1 MNLNIGENIKRLR
14 REKKVTQEQIA
25 DYLSISVAS
34 VSKWER
40 NETYPDITN
49 LIPLAHYFNV
59 TLDELLGYDEER
71 TKMEIKDVLDN
82 FHFHWNKDYQKAV
95 TIITEAYKKYPNN
108 YDIMHWYMW
117 TIAGGSAD
125 NDKDILLAN
134 KELFTNI
141 CDILLEGSKN
151 ESYRMEAY
159 NMKAKIMHAE
169 GNTNQ
174 ALELLDDIFLNW
186 YQTSNQKKEQ
196 LYSKDSNDFLE
207 QLTLNIIELS
217 GLVIDKK
224 MKEIWYN
231 NNYETNTKI
240 EKSYELLDYIKL
252 SKDEYNIFLQ
262 YSLIIRLTGYLKRN
276 NVSINQL
283 DKAFELRKY
292 ISKSCN
298 HLTKN
303 NTLYYQYVKKVYNTD
318 QLI

>member
-71 TKMEIKDVLDN
+71 TKMEIKDVLDKFQYN
-82 FHFHWNKDYQKAV
+82 WNKDYQKAV

-125 NDKDILLAN
+125 NDKDVLLAN

-141 CDILLEGSKN
+141 CDKLLEGSKN

-159 NMKAKIMHAE
+159 NMKAKIMYAE
-169 GNTNQ
+169 GNTKQ

-196 LYSKDSNDFLE
+196 LFSKDSNDFME

-217 GLVIDKK
+217 GLTIDKK

-292 ISKSCN
+292 ISENCN
-298 HLTKN
+298 RLTKN
-303 NTLYYQYVKKVYNTD
+303 NTLYYQYVKKVYNID

>member
-14 REKKVTQEQIA
+14 REKKITQEQIA

-59 TLDELLGYDEER
+59 TLDELLGYDEEK
-71 TKMEIKDVLDN
+71 TKMEIKDVLDK
-82 FHFHWNKDYQKAV
+82 FHYSWNKDYQKAL

-125 NDKDILLAN
+125 NDKDALLAN
-134 KELFTNI
+134 KELFTVI
-141 CDILLEGSKN
+141 CDKLLEGSKD

-169 GNTNQ
+169 GNTKQ
-174 ALELLDDIFLNW
+174 ALELLDDIFFNW

-196 LYSKDSNDFLE
+196 LFSKDSNDFME

-217 GLVIDKK
+217 GLIIDKK

-262 YSLIIRLTGYLKRN
+262 YSLITRLTGYLKRN
-276 NVSINQL
+276 SALKNQL
-283 DKAFELRKY
+283 DKAIELRKY
-292 ISKSCN
+292 ISESCN

>member
-14 REKKVTQEQIA
+14 REKKITQEQIA

-59 TLDELLGYDEER
+59 TLDELLGYDEEK
-71 TKMEIKDVLDN
+71 TKMEIKDVLDK
-82 FHFHWNKDYQKAV
+82 FHYSWNKDYQKAL

-125 NDKDILLAN
+125 NDKDVLLAN

-141 CDILLEGSKN
+141 CDKLLEGSKN

-159 NMKAKIMHAE
+159 NMKAKIMYAE
-169 GNTNQ
+169 GNTKQ
-174 ALELLDDIFLNW
+174 ALELLDDIFFNW

-196 LYSKDSNDFLE
+196 LFSKDSNDFME

-217 GLVIDKK
+217 GLIIDKK

-303 NTLYYQYVKKVYNTD
+303 TLYYQYIKKVYNTN

>member
-14 REKKVTQEQIA
+14 RKRKITQEQIA

-141 CDILLEGSKN
+141 CDKLLEGSKN

-196 LYSKDSNDFLE
+196 LYSKDSNDFME

-224 MKEIWYN
+224 IKEIWYN

-262 YSLIIRLTGYLKRN
+262 YSLITRLTGYLKRN

-283 DKAFELRKY
+283 DEAFELRKY